1 MVRGSGS
8 GKTNALLNL
17 VNLLKIFLYVKDPY
31 EAKHQF
37 LINKREGTGLKYW
50 NDSKDFIEHS
60 SNIDDIYKK
69 KGSIQSRQKT
79 NIFYFYIYIYIFDD
93 TIADMHNNE
102 KLNIIIKKL
111 FIRETKLNISL
122 IFITQSHF
130 KVPKDVRL
138 KTTHFCIFANSKQTR
153 T

>member
-17 VNLLKIFLYVKDPY
+17 VNLFKIFLYVKDPY

-37 LINKREGTGLKYW
+37 LINKREGTDLKYW

-60 SNIDDIYKK
+60 SNIDDIYKNMEVYNPDK
-69 KGSIQSRQKT
+69 KRT
-79 NIFYFYIYIYIFDD
+79 FFIFIYIYFFDD

>member
-1 MVRGSGS
+1 MEVYNPDKKR
-8 GKTNALLNL
+8 TFF
-17 VNLLKIFLYVKDPY
+17 IF
-31 EAKHQF
+31 
-37 LINKREGTGLKYW
+37 
-50 NDSKDFIEHS
+50 
-60 SNIDDIYKK
+60 
-69 KGSIQSRQKT
+69 
-79 NIFYFYIYIYIFDD
+79 IYIYFFDD

>member
-1 MVRGSGS
+1 MIFI
-8 GKTNALLNL
+8 
-17 VNLLKIFLYVKDPY
+17 KIWKYTLQTKNEHFLFLY
-31 EAKHQF
+31 
-37 LINKREGTGLKYW
+37 
-50 NDSKDFIEHS
+50 
-60 SNIDDIYKK
+60 IY
-69 KGSIQSRQKT
+69 
-79 NIFYFYIYIYIFDD
+79 FFDD
-93 TIADMHNNE
+93 TIADMHNHE

-138 KTTHFCIFANSKQTR
+138 KTTHFCIFASSKQTR